1 MNRLTAKK
9 IGKSVGLYVPLL
21 AGALVMIF
29 PFLWM
34 VMSSFKLPQD
44 VITYPIEFFPKKPTL
59 AEYTALFERAPILR
73 YLANSA
79 ICTAYQVIGSLF
91 FSSLAGFAF
100 AKIRFPGRNIV
111 FIFVL
116 ITMFTPIQIRL
127 VPLYLLLV
135 DLNLIDTYHGIVL
148 PMMLG
153 PISIF
158 LMRQGM
164 LGIPNE
170 LMDAARIDGCSLF
183 GIYWKIAL
191 PLCRPMI
198 GTLAVFS
205 FIWSWGSFLWPLIV
219 VTTQEMRTIELGAA
233 MFRNM
238 FYVEY
243 GLMMAVA
250 TLAVIPTLVF
260 FLLFQ
265 RLMIKTVARTGLK
278 M

>member
-1 MNRLTAKK
+1 MNRLTTKK

-21 AGALVMIF
+21 AGAVIMIF

-59 AEYTALFERAPILR
+59 AEYTMLFERAPILR
-73 YLANSA
+73 YMFNSSV
-79 ICTAYQVIGSLF
+79 CTAYQVIGSLF

-100 AKIRFPGRNIV
+100 AKMRFPGRNIV

-116 ITMFTPIQIRL
+116 ITMFTPIQVRL

-135 DLNLIDTYHGIVL
+135 DLNLINTYHGIVL

-191 PLCRPMI
+191 PLCKPML

-205 FIWSWGSFLWPLIV
+205 FIWSWSSFLWPLIV
-219 VTTQEMRTIELGAA
+219 VTTQEMRTIELGIA

-243 GLMMAVA
+243 GLMMAAA
-250 TLAVIPTLVF
+250 TWL
-260 FLLFQ
+260 
-265 RLMIKTVARTGLK
+265 
-278 M
+278 

>member
-1 MNRLTAKK
+1 MNRLTTKK

-21 AGALVMIF
+21 AGTLIMVF

-44 VITYPIEFFPKKPTL
+44 VLTYPIEFFPKRPTL
-59 AEYTALFERAPILR
+59 MEYRMLFERAPILR
-73 YLANSA
+73 YLTNSA
-79 ICTAYQVIGSLF
+79 ICTAYQVIGSIL

-100 AKIRFPGRNIV
+100 AKMRFPGRNIV

-116 ITMFTPIQIRL
+116 VTMFTPIQIRL

-135 DLNLIDTYHGIVL
+135 DLNLINTYHGIVL

-170 LMDAARIDGCSLF
+170 LMDAARIDGCSIF
-183 GIYWKIAL
+183 GMYWKIAL
-191 PLCRPMI
+191 PLCKPML

-205 FIWSWGSFLWPLIV
+205 FIWSWSSFLWPLIV
-219 VTTQEMRTIELGAA
+219 VTTQEMRTIELGVA

-243 GLMMAVA
+243 GLMMAAA
-250 TLAVIPTLVF
+250 TLAVIPTLIF
-260 FLLFQ
+260 FLIFQ

>member
-1 MNRLTAKK
+1 MNRLTTKK

-21 AGALVMIF
+21 AGALIMIF

-59 AEYTALFERAPILR
+59 AEYIALFERAPILR
-73 YLANSA
+73 YLTNSA
-79 ICTAYQVIGSLF
+79 ICTAYQVIGTLF

-191 PLCRPMI
+191 PLCKPML

-265 RLMIKTVARTGLK
+265 RLMIKTVGRTGLK